1 MHTVPADSLPLRW
14 LAVLQRLTFAVALAL
29 LLGGCAS
36 APLVYP
42 EVVPPRA
49 AAVEPLRV
57 ADRPVVGLAL
67 GGGAARG
74 FAHVG
79 VIKVLE
85 AHGIRPDIVVG
96 TSAGSFVGALYAGG
110 YDVATLEQ
118 LAREV
123 KEEELRDI
131 VFPDRGFVKGERL
144 QDFVNQKLDNRSIEE
159 LPLRYAAVAT
169 NLADGTIAVF
179 TRGNT
184 GKAVRASS
192 AIPGVFQPVLIDG
205 REYVDGGLVSPV
217 PVQVARD
224 LGADLVIAV
233 DIAKLPGGKGVLVS
247 TTEVFDQA
255 LDIMVKH
262 LAKREVGSA
271 DIVVQPDT
279 RSLASVDFTTRS
291 DAIEEGI
298 DAAGLAM
305 ERVLDGLAVKMLE
318 KMGRTLAP
326 SQPAGTAGGGEK

>member
-1 MHTVPADSLPLRW
+1 M
-14 LAVLQRLTFAVALAL
+14 LAVLQRLTFAAMLPL
-29 LLGGCAS
+29 LLGACAS

-49 AAVEPLRV
+49 SVVEPLRV
-57 ADRPVVGLAL
+57 ADRPVIGLAL

-96 TSAGSFVGALYAGG
+96 TSAGSFVGAFYAGG
-110 YDVATLEQ
+110 YDIAALEQ

-123 KEEELRDI
+123 KEEQLRDI

-169 NLADGTIAVF
+169 NLADGTIAAF

-184 GKAVRASS
+184 GMAVRASS

-233 DIAKLPGGKGVLVS
+233 DIAKRPGEKAVIVS

-255 LDIMVKH
+255 LDIMVSH
-262 LAKREVGSA
+262 LAKQEVGSA
-271 DIVVQPDT
+271 DVVVEPDT
-279 RSLASVDFTTRS
+279 RSLVSVDFTTRG

-298 DAAGLAM
+298 EAAGRAMARVLEGLAAKGREKRQRATEQRVPGDAAKGSV
-305 ERVLDGLAVKMLE
+305 E
-318 KMGRTLAP
+318 
-326 SQPAGTAGGGEK
+326 

>member
-1 MHTVPADSLPLRW
+1 MRFTPTAPIPVRIF
-14 LAVLQRLTFAVALAL
+14 AVLQRLTLAGMAAL
-29 LLGGCAS
+29 LLGACAS
-36 APLVYP
+36 APLSYP
-42 EVVPPRA
+42 DVVPPRA
-49 AAVEPLRV
+49 AALEPLRN
-57 ADRPVVGLAL
+57 AERPVIGLAL

-85 AHGIRPDIVVG
+85 ANGIRPDIVVG

-110 YDVATLEQ
+110 YDVVALEKI
-118 LAREV
+118 AREV
-123 KEEELRDI
+123 KTEQLRDI

-169 NLADGTIAVF
+169 DLADGTIAIF

-184 GKAVRASS
+184 GMAVRASS
-192 AIPGVFQPVLIDG
+192 SIPGVFQPVRIDG

-233 DIAKLPGGKGVLVS
+233 DIAKRPGEKAVLVS

-255 LDIMVKH
+255 LDIMVSH
-262 LAKREVGSA
+262 LAKQEVGSA
-271 DIVVQPDT
+271 DVVVQPDT
-279 RSLASVDFTTRS
+279 RSLVSVDFTTRG

-298 DAAGLAM
+298 EAAGQALV
-305 ERVLDGLAVKMLE
+305 RVLDRLAE
-318 KMGRTLAP
+318 MGREKARRALERRLSGGA
-326 SQPAGTAGGGEK
+326 TAEGAK

>member
-1 MHTVPADSLPLRW
+1 MKFTQTVPNPARLF
-14 LAVLQRLTFAVALAL
+14 AVLQRLTLAGMAAL
-29 LLGGCAS
+29 LLGACAS
-36 APLVYP
+36 APLSYP
-42 EVVPPRA
+42 DVVPPRA
-49 AAVEPLRV
+49 AALEPLRI
-57 ADRPVVGLAL
+57 AERPVIGLAL

-85 AHGIRPDIVVG
+85 EHGIRPDIVVG
-96 TSAGSFVGALYAGG
+96 TSAGSFVGALYASG
-110 YDVATLEQ
+110 YDVAALEKI
-118 LAREV
+118 AREV
-123 KEEELRDI
+123 KTEELRDI

-144 QDFVNQKLDNRSIEE
+144 QDFVNQKLGNRSIEE
-159 LPLRYAAVAT
+159 LPIRYAAVAT
-169 NLADGTIAVF
+169 DLADGSIAAF

-184 GKAVRASS
+184 GMAVRASS
-192 AIPGVFQPVLIDG
+192 SIPGVFQPVRIDG

-233 DIAKLPGGKGVLVS
+233 DIAKRPGEKAVLVS

-255 LDIMVKH
+255 LDIMVSH
-262 LAKREVGSA
+262 LAKQEVGSA

-279 RSLASVDFTTRS
+279 RSLVSVDFTTRG

-298 DAAGLAM
+298 EAAARAMASVLDRLLAM
-305 ERVLDGLAVKMLE
+305 SRDKAQRILERKL
-318 KMGRTLAP
+318 P
-326 SQPAGTAGGGEK
+326 GGAAAEGAK

>member
-1 MHTVPADSLPLRW
+1 MRFSPAIPFPAFA
-14 LAVLQRLTFAVALAL
+14 LAVVQRLTFAAALAL
-29 LLGGCAS
+29 LLSACAS

-42 EVVPPRA
+42 EVVAPRA
-49 AAVEPLRV
+49 VAIEPLRL
-57 ADRPVVGLAL
+57 AERPVIGLAL

-110 YDVATLEQ
+110 T
-118 LAREV
+118 
-123 KEEELRDI
+123 I
-131 VFPDRGFVKGERL
+131 V
-144 QDFVNQKLDNRSIEE
+144 
-159 LPLRYAAVAT
+159 
-169 NLADGTIAVF
+169 VF

-192 AIPGVFQPVLIDG
+192 AIPGVFQPVKIDG

-233 DIAKLPGGKGVLVS
+233 DIAKLPGEKGVLVS

-271 DIVVQPDT
+271 DVVVQPDT

-298 DAAGLAM
+298 AAAGRAM
-305 ERVLDGLAVKMLE
+305 ENVLDRLVALSRE
-318 KMGRTLAP
+318 KARRVIEKRLPGGA
-326 SQPAGTAGGGEK
+326 TAEGAR

>member
-1 MHTVPADSLPLRW
+1 MRSSPTSPGPYRL
-14 LAVLQRLTFAVALAL
+14 LAVLQRLTFGAALTM
-29 LLGGCAS
+29 LLGACAS

-49 AAVEPLRV
+49 AAVEPLRL

-96 TSAGSFVGALYAGG
+96 TSVGSFVGAFYAGG
-110 YDVATLEQ
+110 YDIASLEQ

-123 KEEELRDI
+123 KEEQLRDI

-144 QDFVNQKLDNRSIEE
+144 QDFVNQKLGNRSIEE

-169 NLADGTIAVF
+169 DLADGKIAVF

-184 GKAVRASS
+184 GMAVRASS
-192 AIPGVFQPVLIDG
+192 AIPGVFQPVQIDG

-233 DIAKLPGGKGVLVS
+233 DIAKRPGEKAVIVS
-247 TTEVFDQA
+247 TTDVFDQA
-255 LDIMVKH
+255 LDIMVGH
-262 LAKREVGSA
+262 LAKKEIGSA
-271 DIVVQPDT
+271 DVIVQPDT
-279 RSLASVDFTTRS
+279 RGLVSIDFTTRS

-298 DAAGLAM
+298 DAAGQSM
-305 ERVLDGLAVKMLE
+305 ERVLDGLAAKTLE
-318 KMGRTLAP
+318 KMGRAP
-326 SQPAGTAGGGEK
+326 DRPPTGRKPGGGME